1 MKLEYNVSVNE
12 DTVTISNK
20 NTTLG
25 YARFSRNFNIIE
37 YIFVHPT
44 FRRKGLGAMMLRRI
58 SEELG
63 CRPVPAPPLSKM
75 GEQFFKAMQPQ

>member
-1 MKLEYNVSVNE
+1 MKLEYDISVTE
-12 DTVTISNK
+12 DSLTISNK

-25 YARFSRNFNIIE
+25 YARFSRNFNIVE

-44 FRRKGLGAMMLRRI
+44 FRRRGYGTMMLRRI

-63 CRPVPAPPLSKM
+63 CRPMPAPPLSKL

>member
-1 MKLEYNVSVNE
+1 MKLEYDISVTE
-12 DTVTISNK
+12 DSLTISNK

>member
-25 YARFSRNFNIIE
+25 YARFSRDFKIIE

-44 FRRKGLGAMMLRRI
+44 FRRKGFGAMMLRRI
-58 SEELG
+58 SEELR
-63 CRPVPAPPLSKM
+63 CQPMPAPPLSKL
-75 GEQFFKAMQPQ
+75 GEQFFKAMHP